1 MYTVY
6 ASAQI
11 NLGASERSKSRTPG
25 SSSVASLSSP
35 TLAPR
40 GRSSSVASVQMGPD
54 SCVAFLRLFL
64 VLRLTQY
71 FQQSGAIEQSA
82 SLLKLEDAR
91 EYNEQILI
99 RAAKSSEEAD
109 RIPEAIKLYNLA
121 GDYATVI
128 GVLAHALGNTIA
140 QPSVD
145 EKARAIERTAAD
157 ILRHYERTNR
167 AVGKERDAVIR
178 LLRVR
183 EAMDAKDAGR
193 IETALEVRDSASVDE
208 DGSLSRPWRLQLM
221 ESTDLIP
228 MDGDVGKIT
237 KRAEEFRELPDA
249 LQRNLQTFLTL
260 TMDIL
265 ATVHQKTKASSL
277 PDVARQ
283 MVRPSSLSP
292 IITGSK
298 C

>member
-1 MYTVY
+1 
-6 ASAQI
+6 
-11 NLGASERSKSRTPG
+11 
-25 SSSVASLSSP
+25 
-35 TLAPR
+35 
-40 GRSSSVASVQMGPD
+40 
-54 SCVAFLRLFL
+54 
-64 VLRLTQY
+64 
-71 FQQSGAIEQSA
+71 
-82 SLLKLEDAR
+82 
-91 EYNEQILI
+91 
-99 RAAKSSEEAD
+99 
-109 RIPEAIKLYNLA
+109 
-121 GDYATVI
+121 
-128 GVLAHALGNTIA
+128 
-140 QPSVD
+140 
-145 EKARAIERTAAD
+145 
-157 ILRHYERTNR
+157 
-167 AVGKERDAVIR
+167 
-178 LLRVR
+178 
-183 EAMDAKDAGR
+183 
-193 IETALEVRDSASVDE
+193 
-208 DGSLSRPWRLQLM
+208 M

>member
-1 MYTVY
+1 M
-6 ASAQI
+6 
-11 NLGASERSKSRTPG
+11 
-25 SSSVASLSSP
+25 
-35 TLAPR
+35 
-40 GRSSSVASVQMGPD
+40 
-54 SCVAFLRLFL
+54 
-64 VLRLTQY
+64 
-71 FQQSGAIEQSA
+71 
-82 SLLKLEDAR
+82 
-91 EYNEQILI
+91 
-99 RAAKSSEEAD
+99 
-109 RIPEAIKLYNLA
+109 
-121 GDYATVI
+121 
-128 GVLAHALGNTIA
+128 
-140 QPSVD
+140 
-145 EKARAIERTAAD
+145 
-157 ILRHYERTNR
+157 
-167 AVGKERDAVIR
+167 GKERDAVIR

-193 IETALEVRDSASVDE
+193 IETALEVRDSASVACDE

-283 MVRPSSLSP
+283 MVRP
-292 IITGSK
+292 
-298 C
+298 